1 MLALIYNRGFC
12 YHQFSDLALSCN
24 QGHGRP
30 MASKIE
36 PRILD
41 AAIALFAD
49 YGYFGVTTRDLARKA
64 KVTEGSIYR
73 LFGSKDKLFESALDT
88 VIGHLLDPAQFL
100 LMIFEN
106 RQKQDFSS
114 AVAAPVRRWYSSL
127 THQSARLLIQACL
140 CKNEKWTRTAHAPM
154 EKIIDILAGSMERE
168 TTKTHPRKFNA
179 HTVARALI
187 LALFQFKITS
197 PAARSA
203 KEEGEEVEGILQH
216 WLHGLTG
223 VM

>member
-1 MLALIYNRGFC
+1 
-12 YHQFSDLALSCN
+12 
-24 QGHGRP
+24 

-49 YGYFGVTTRDLARKA
+49 YGYFGVTTRDIARKA
-64 KVTEGSIYR
+64 RVTEGSIYR

-114 AVAAPVRRWYSSL
+114 AIAAPVRRWYSSL

-140 CKNEKWTRTAHAPM
+140 SKNDKWRQAAYAPLD
-154 EKIIDILAGSMERE
+154 KIISILAGSMERE
-168 TTKTHPRKFNA
+168 TSKGEMRKLNA
-179 HTVARALI
+179 NTIARALI
-187 LALFQFKITS
+187 LALFQFKVAS
-197 PAARSA
+197 PGA
-203 KEEGEEVEGILQH
+203 KSPKDEGEQVDGILQH
-216 WLHGLTG
+216 WLHGLIV